1 MTRTKAT
8 ATGSVAIL
16 LWSLLALFTVGS
28 TPVPPFLL
36 SALTFSIGGLLGLGW
51 IAATQGFGQLKGVGW
66 RVYAFGI
73 AGQFG
78 YHFLYFSALRLA
90 PAAEAGLICYLW
102 PLLVVILSGL
112 MPGERL
118 TVFHV
123 LGALLSFVGTA
134 LLVLGK
140 GISGGEGAM
149 LGFAFA
155 GAAALI
161 WAGYSVLSRRLET
174 VPTASVA
181 IFCLGTAVLSA
192 LCHLALEA
200 TLWPVGTA
208 GWLSVLALGLGP
220 VGLAFYVWDLGV
232 KKGDIQLL
240 GTLSYAAPLLSTLA
254 LVAAGFAEAS
264 ARIGL
269 AAGLITA
276 GAGLA
281 AWASVRARRDL
292 TVKPG

>member
-1 MTRTKAT
+1 MARAKAT
-8 ATGSVAIL
+8 LIGSGAIA

-28 TPVPPFLL
+28 APVPPFLL
-36 SALTFSIGGLLGLGW
+36 NALTFSIGGLVGLAW
-51 IAATQGFGQLKGVGW
+51 IAATGGFGQLRGVGW
-66 RVYAFGI
+66 RVYLFGTL
-73 AGQFG
+73 GLFG

-90 PAAEAGLICYLW
+90 PAAEAGLISYLW
-102 PLLVVILSGL
+102 PLLIVVLSGL

-118 TVFHV
+118 TVLHV
-123 LGALLSFVGTA
+123 LGALLSFIGTA

-140 GISGGEGAM
+140 GIGGGEGAM
-149 LGFAFA
+149 IGFAFA
-155 GAAALI
+155 GAAALT
-161 WAGYSVLSRRLET
+161 WAGYSVLSRRLGS

-181 IFCLGTAVLSA
+181 VFCLGTAVLSA
-192 LCHLALEA
+192 LCHLALEV
-200 TLWPVGTA
+200 TVWPVGTA

-220 VGLAFYVWDLGV
+220 VGLAFYLWDLGV

-269 AAGLITA
+269 AAALITA

-281 AWASVRARRDL
+281 AWASAHARRDR